1 MRSEINRAIDLAD
14 ELIDQLGNE
23 TDNVADFL
31 AGIALAIRRLQGYN
45 DYLLLSLNPSL
56 RKMRT
61 EFADECD

>member
-1 MRSEINRAIDLAD
+1 MKNDMNRAIELAD
-14 ELIDQLGNE
+14 EMISQLGDE

-31 AGIALAIRRLQGYN
+31 AEIALAIRWLQGYN

-61 EFADECD
+61 EFEDECD

>member
-1 MRSEINRAIDLAD
+1 MKSDMNRAIELAD
-14 ELIDQLGNE
+14 EMISQLGDE

-31 AGIALAIRRLQGYN
+31 AEIALAIRWLQGYN

-61 EFADECD
+61 EFEDECD